1 MYANLSETS
10 EQWWLVPKLTD
21 SGAGVEDDLR
31 PVDAVHEPVL
41 WVVAPVADVHSDAPI
56 DRLEHLVSR
65 VTLQKVPVLTQGL
78 YN

>member
-1 MYANLSETS
+1 MFCVGELNTN
-10 EQWWLVPKLTD
+10 EQWWIVPKLTD

-41 WVVAPVADVHSDAPI
+41 WVVAPIADVYGDATI

-65 VTLQKVPVLTQGL
+65 VTLHKMPVQTQGL
-78 YN
+78 